1 MTRLNARSLVFVA
14 FALMALPTP
23 ALEAQA
29 LTGRFTVLIPDF
41 VPRDGAQRKFGESAA
56 EALRQHMDGLMTHES
71 ISRKELDKGIKS
83 FKLDR
88 NTMGCVESRQLAT
101 MMTANLALC
110 ASYAPDGDQYR
121 VEAEFWDIVSGESFE
136 ITPQTVS
143 SDGGQIAA
151 DHIFGEFD
159 RYVQQLRAA
168 GICAEYAASRQWTE
182 ALQNCDKALTLNPKA
197 VATRYQ
203 RAFIYY
209 QAERLPEALNELQRV
224 LEQDPIHEDALQLAG
239 YVAAVQGMEAEA
251 LGYYNQ
257 YLALNP
263 GSASVRMK
271 IAYEL
276 AQAGDPAGAAQLIQ
290 VGLDQDPTN
299 IDLWEQLGGFS
310 FAAGQRINEAAKRE
324 LEDAGPLSPAAAVY
338 YRQAI
343 EAYQKVYAAK
353 GAETPASELRSIVA
367 ALVRLGETDRAV
379 AVAEEIVKTHSD
391 DAALWS
397 TYGDALQKAG
407 RLADAVRALERVRS
421 MDPAYPNLD
430 LRQAKWL
437 LDAGRT
443 QDAVA
448 ILRVL
453 ATNDPA
459 QADAAGRMAFGD
471 AYAKGVQ
478 PKKWSVAEASLSA
491 IRDLPNM
498 SAGMKQQVNFWL
510 GWSIFQGAVAQQ
522 EQRTLE
528 TAQATLPKFQRA
540 KELFGA
546 AGTYPATVNVDVP
559 QLLENIGTFIDIQES
574 IIKRGR

>member
-1 MTRLNARSLVFVA
+1 MTRHSLRSLAVL
-14 FALMALPTP
+14 ALTLVALPTP
-23 ALEAQA
+23 SLKAQA
-29 LTGRFTVLIPDF
+29 VSGRFTVLIPDF
-41 VPRDGAQRKFGESAA
+41 VPLDGAKRKFGEEAA
-56 EALRQHMDGLMTHES
+56 EALRQHMDGLPTHRS
-71 ISRKELDKGIKS
+71 ISRKDLDKGIKS

-88 NTMGCVESRQLAT
+88 NSMGCVESRQLAT

-110 ASYAPDGDQYR
+110 ASYAADGDQYR
-121 VEAEFWDIVSGESFE
+121 VQAEFWDIASGMSFE
-136 ITPQTVS
+136 VTPQTVGI
-143 SDGGQIAA
+143 DGGQIAA

-168 GICAEYAASRQWTE
+168 GICAEYATGRQWDD
-182 ALQNCDKALTLNPKA
+182 ALVNCDKALTLNPKA
-197 VATRYQ
+197 VDTRYQ
-203 RAFIYY
+203 RAFILY
-209 QAERLPEALNELQRV
+209 QAERLPEALDELKRV
-224 LEQDPIHEDALQLAG
+224 LEQDPLHEDAPQLAG

-251 LGYYNQ
+251 LDYYNQ
-257 YLALNP
+257 YLALKP

-290 VGLDQDPTN
+290 VGLDQDGTN
-299 IDLWEQLGGFS
+299 VDLWEQLGGFS
-310 FAAGQRINEAAKRE
+310 FAAGQRINEAAKAE
-324 LEDAGPLSPAAAVY
+324 SDDPGSLPPAAAVY

-367 ALVRLGETDRAV
+367 ALVQLGETNQAV
-379 AVAEEIVKTHSD
+379 TVAEEIVKTHSD

-407 RLADAVRALERVRS
+407 RLADAVSALERVRA

-437 LDAGRT
+437 LDAGRI
-443 QDAVA
+443 QESVA
-448 ILRVL
+448 ILKIL
-453 ATNDPA
+453 ATNDPG
-459 QADAAGRMAFGD
+459 QADASGRMVLAD

-491 IRDLPNM
+491 ISDIPNM

-510 GWSIFQGAVAQQ
+510 GWSIFQGAVTQQ
-522 EQRTLE
+522 EPRTLE
-528 TAQATLPKFQRA
+528 TAQATLPKFLRA

-559 QLLENIGTFIDIQES
+559 QLLENIGTFIAIQES